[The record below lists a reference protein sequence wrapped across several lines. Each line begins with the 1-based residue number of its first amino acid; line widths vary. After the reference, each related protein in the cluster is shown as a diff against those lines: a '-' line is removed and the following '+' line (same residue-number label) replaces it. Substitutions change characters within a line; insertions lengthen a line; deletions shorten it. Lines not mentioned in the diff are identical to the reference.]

1 MCVYS
6 FPAAVKVI
14 TSSEQ
19 CTMGNASHIDVD
31 CELDPIW
38 GPYIFPEIAGPP
50 NAIH

>member
-1 MCVYS
+1 MWVYS

-19 CTMGNASHIDVD
+19 WTMGDEYIDVD
-31 CELDPIW
+31 WELDLLW